1 MAKFV
6 GLIIRVRFMIAKLTK
21 NARIWGKITSKEL
34 SIIGDLAGAED

>member
-1 MAKFV
+1 
-6 GLIIRVRFMIAKLTK
+6 MIAKLTK